1 MMMRDNFKCGDAVVV
16 ATSGGP
22 DSMAL
27 LHLVLSLRDELGLD
41 VVCAHVNHKLRL
53 ESDDEESMV
62 MDFCA
67 SNGLSCEVFTISD
80 YNDGNVE
87 CDARNQRYAFFERV
101 VKKCKAG
108 WLLTAHHGDDL
119 METILMRLTRGSS
132 LLGYAGFREI
142 TCKDGYKIMR
152 PLIFYTKDF
161 ILDYVE
167 ENGIPYAVDET
178 NLSDDYT
185 RNRIRHHILP
195 LLKRENKNVHRKFY
209 DFSSSLLMNGEY
221 ISLEVNRYLS
231 LVYVSSFLKV
241 SAFLKLDKAIQIGVM
256 NAILDKVYGDDI
268 TLINRK
274 HMALIFDILN
284 SPGSNKRVSLPL
296 GKEARRSYD
305 DFVIRDKVLSD
316 DYRFVFD
323 DYLKL
328 DSGRE
333 LKRVASSS
341 DTSNY
346 VTRISSSEVSLPL
359 YVRNRRKGDVICV
372 KGLNGSKKLKDVL
385 IDSKVPLALRNVI
398 PVVVDSKDEIIW
410 LPGIKKTK
418 FDKQKDENYDIII
431 RYY

>member
-1 MMMRDNFKCGDAVVV
+1 MMMRNHFRFGDCVVV

-62 MDFCA
+62 MNFCD
-67 SNGLSCEVFTISD
+67 SNGLSCEVFTID
-80 YNDGNVE
+80 GYNNGNVE
-87 CDARNQRYAFFERV
+87 CDARNQRYAFFERIV
-101 VKKCKAG
+101 NKCKAG

-132 LLGYAGFREI
+132 FLGYAGFREI

-161 ILDYVE
+161 ILDYVLK
-167 ENGIPYAVDET
+167 NNIPYAVDET

-185 RNRIRHHILP
+185 RNRIRNHVLP

-209 DFSSSLLMNGEY
+209 DFSLSLFMNGEY
-221 ISLEVNRYLS
+221 ISKQVNKYMD
-231 LVYVSSFLKV
+231 LVYVDGVLRVSS
-241 SAFLKLDKAIQIGVM
+241 FLKLDKAIQVGIM
-256 NAILDKVYGDDI
+256 NSILDLVYGDDI

-274 HMALIFDILN
+274 HTTQIFDILN
-284 SPGSNKRVSLPL
+284 SSVSNKRISLPL

-305 DFVIRDKVLSD
+305 SFVIRDKVLNN

-328 DSGRE
+328 ASGHFLE
-333 LKRVASSS
+333 RVSSSS

-372 KGLNGSKKLKDVL
+372 KGLKGSKKLKDVF
-385 IDSKVPLALRNVI
+385 IDSKVPLALRDVI

-418 FDKQKDENYDIII
+418 FDKQKNENYDIII